1 MEAKIVF
8 DLIKKEMSKRSLYS
22 ETDFIDLV
30 DEVIGGLISS
40 GEMTQDEDDERLR
53 ETLETM
59 WQENKTI

>member
-8 DLIKKEMSKRSLYS
+8 DLIKKEMFEQSLYS

-30 DEVIGGLISS
+30 DGTISRLISS
-40 GEMTQDEDDERLR
+40 GEMTQDEDNESLR